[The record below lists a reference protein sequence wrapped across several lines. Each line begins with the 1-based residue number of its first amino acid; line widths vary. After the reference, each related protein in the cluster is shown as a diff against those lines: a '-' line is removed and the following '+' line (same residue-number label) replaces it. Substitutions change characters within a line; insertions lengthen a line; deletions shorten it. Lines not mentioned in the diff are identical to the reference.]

1 MFVNVKLF
9 ATLRRYGPGNDVLGD
24 SFPVLVDDS
33 STVTVLLEKL
43 KIPKDQA
50 KIVMINGTISKIQEK
65 LQDKDVVAIF
75 PPVGGG
81 S

>member
-1 MFVNVKLF
+1 MNVKLF
-9 ATLRRYGPGNDVLGD
+9 ATLRRFGPGNDVSGD
-24 SFPVLVDDS
+24 IFPVLVNENS
-33 STVTVLLEKL
+33 SVTVLLEKL
-43 KIPKDQA
+43 KIPNDQA
-50 KIVMINGTISKIQEK
+50 KIVMINGTISEIQEK